1 MKYAQAEHACSE
13 REACSAMK
21 ETLLRNSARLFAVHG
36 YHAAKIADIVR
47 ASGVTQATFYWHFQS
62 KLEVALAII
71 HRGREQML
79 EVIRIGYRP
88 QAVSVDDMLAN
99 TERWLLQLLQ
109 FADQN
114 RHFVAILLSRLKGA
128 DAQVDQ
134 AIIETRSALFNG
146 LRTNIEQA
154 MTNGMVPSGG
164 NADLHAA
171 FVYRL
176 IEGSIEWWLF
186 GPSYQLDYVSSI
198 SARDMASQL
207 TRFEFFGLLNANTS
221 L

>member
-1 MKYAQAEHACSE
+1 MTYAQAGQSGDE

-62 KLEVALAII
+62 KLEVALDII
-71 HRGREQML
+71 TRGREDML
-79 EVIRIGYRP
+79 EVIRHGYRQHP
-88 QAVSVDDMLAN
+88 VSVEDMLAN
-99 TERWLLQLLQ
+99 TERWLLRLLE
-109 FADQN
+109 FADRN
-114 RHFVAILLSRLKGA
+114 RYFMAILLSRLKGA
-128 DAQVDQ
+128 DAQIDE
-134 AIIETRSALFNG
+134 AIAETRNALFNA
-146 LRTNIEQA
+146 LRDNIGQA
-154 MTNGMVPSGG
+154 SANGMLPPDT
-164 NADLHAA
+164 DLDLRAA

-186 GPSYQLDYVSSI
+186 GPAYQLDHRAAQPAAHV
-198 SARDMASQL
+198 AEQL
-207 TRFEFFGLLNANTS
+207 ARFEFYGLLGG